1 MRDFVYSRIAAL
13 FWAVLV
19 TFVLL
24 WDVKITWQDISARH
38 PYWQGLVAGYLFVV
52 LHCYL
57 LHREA
62 RIQEDLRRAIYR
74 QPIAVRIMRIVVGGK
89 IGVIAW
95 AFSFAAL
102 GVGWWVAGPY
112 GLAVGAVLAKVS
124 YVPWVVGIIR
134 EARRR
139 PVLV

>member
-1 MRDFVYSRIAAL
+1 MRDFLYSRIAAL
-13 FWAVLV
+13 LWSVLF

-24 WDVKITWQDISARH
+24 ADVQLTWQEIGARF
-38 PYWQGLVAGYLFVV
+38 PAWRWLVAGYLFIL

-74 QPIAVRIMRIVVGGK
+74 QPISTRIMRVVVGGW
-89 IGVIAW
+89 IGVISW
-95 AFSFAAL
+95 TFSFAAL
-102 GVGWWVAGPY
+102 GVGWIFGGVG
-112 GLAVGAVLAKVS
+112 GLAIGAVIAKIS
-124 YVPWVVGIIR
+124 YLPWIVGVVR
-134 EARRR
+134 EARRK